1 MIDLI
6 DGRGSCRHPDGT
18 ARLARSALD
27 AFASDVTAHRHGRCE
42 AALTSV
48 HGTGHPRHHTSG
60 SR

>member
-27 AFASDVTAHRHGRCE
+27 AFASDIAHHRHGRCE

-48 HGTGHPRHHTSG
+48 HGTDRRRHHTSG
-60 SR
+60 SQ

>member
-18 ARLARSALD
+18 ARLARSALE
-27 AFASDVTAHRHGRCE
+27 AFASDITHHRHGSCE

-48 HGTGHPRHHTSG
+48 HDTGRPRQHNSG